1 MDRPIDWII
10 HYVTEHAPCSM
21 CGKEPTPEY
30 YGFPGFANIHTH
42 GLMKHNNQREICIA
56 LDIGMDTAK
65 NLINSMGVEVLYD
78 RTVYTE
84 GIRSDVLNGD
94 FDVKFISFDG
104 DPTLYMILPD
114 PHNKFPGDE
123 DCEAPYDK
131 QEIYAKIISD
141 DKGYV

>member
-84 GIRSDVLNGD
+84 GTRSDVLNGD